1 MQFEE
6 QISSY
11 GKPYYID
18 TITGETQWGS
28 ENFFNTN
35 IPLPK
40 RYICLFLNGKDVYKY
55 IGEDEDE
62 VLNSYS
68 PEDFDKTSISET
80 YKQLKS
86 LKTQQAINEIFR
98 RSELFETIAI

>member
-28 ENFFNTN
+28 DDFFNTN

-40 RYICLFLNGKDVYKY
+40 GYICLFLNGKDVYKY
-55 IGEDEDE
+55 IGEGENED
-62 VLNSYS
+62 LNSYS
-68 PEDFDKTSISET
+68 YAPDASEEEENDFDKTIISAT
-80 YKQLKS
+80 YKQLQS
-86 LKTQQAINEIFR
+86 LKTQRNV
-98 RSELFETIAI
+98 

>member
-28 ENFFNTN
+28 YNFFNTN

-40 RYICLFLNGKDVYKY
+40 GYICLILNGKDVYKY
-55 IGEDEDE
+55 IGEGEGED
-62 VLNSYS
+62 LNSYS
-68 PEDFDKTSISET
+68 YAPNASEEEEEHDDFDKTIISAT
-80 YKQLKS
+80 YK
-86 LKTQQAINEIFR
+86 
-98 RSELFETIAI
+98 ELQS